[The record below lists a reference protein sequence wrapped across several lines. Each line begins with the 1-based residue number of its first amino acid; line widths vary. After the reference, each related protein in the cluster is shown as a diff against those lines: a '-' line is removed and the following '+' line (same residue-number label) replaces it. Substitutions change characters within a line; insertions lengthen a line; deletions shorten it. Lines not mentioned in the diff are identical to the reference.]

1 MKVWSEQG
9 CKWNFEQKLL
19 LLSAEESYCLCD
31 YAAAKESY
39 KNAIAAAKS
48 HKFINDESFALELAA
63 RFYFETGDMPSSME
77 HFIQA
82 HERYCEWGAYAKAN
96 QLFHHISD
104 KFTPR

>member
-1 MKVWSEQG
+1 LFKKNKVSQNHVSGEFAVRELPPGLAAFRLYRQTNDPVWLKRGQKCKQKMKVWSEQG

-48 HKFINDESFALELAA
+48 HKFIND
-63 RFYFETGDMPSSME
+63 
-77 HFIQA
+77 
-82 HERYCEWGAYAKAN
+82 
-96 QLFHHISD
+96 
-104 KFTPR
+104 